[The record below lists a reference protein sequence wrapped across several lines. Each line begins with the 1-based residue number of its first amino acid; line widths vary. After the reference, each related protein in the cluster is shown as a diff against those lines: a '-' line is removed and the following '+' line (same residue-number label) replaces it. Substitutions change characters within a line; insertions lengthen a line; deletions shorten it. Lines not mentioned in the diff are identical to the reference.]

1 MPHGEFPWS
10 SCPARQRH
18 AERDTQERLHCL
30 NAYVIDTLVPVP
42 DNAGRETDVKQFDA
56 EVLFNREVSPA
67 WKLLAFSWPATLP
80 APEPGQFF
88 TFRPSLLDAGDSG
101 LLRRPLAF
109 AGFDAGAA
117 WALYQVRGGGTR
129 ALAATGEGAGIDLIA
144 PLGNAFPLPLDGEHP
159 VLLGGGIGIGPMLFL
174 ASVLKAAGNPDPGLV
189 LGFRSSGFIPGLQP
203 LLESCP
209 GALRPAL
216 AGLSSLLASATI
228 ATDDGSAGLKGTVID
243 ALQGLA
249 AMAGSCTAH
258 YYACGPEPMLAAIEA
273 RAENESS
280 PLHISVEQWMACGV
294 GACQGCVLP
303 DRTGGY
309 VRACADGPVF
319 KGGRIRWS

>member
-1 MPHGEFPWS
+1 M
-10 SCPARQRH
+10 
-18 AERDTQERLHCL
+18 
-30 NAYVIDTLVPVP
+30 IDTLLPDP

-56 EVLFNREVSPA
+56 KVLFNREVSPA

-80 APEPGQFF
+80 APRPGQFF

-129 ALAATGEGAGIDLIA
+129 ALAATREGAGIDLIA
-144 PLGNAFPLPLDGEHP
+144 PLGNTFPLPLDGEHP

-174 ASVLKAAGNPDPGLV
+174 ASALKASGLADPGLV
-189 LGFRSSGFIPGLQP
+189 LGFRSSGFIPRLQP
-203 LLESCP
+203 LFERCP
-209 GALRPAL
+209 EALSAAL
-216 AGLSSLLASATI
+216 AALSSLLSSAAI

-243 ALQGLA
+243 ALPTIA
-249 AMAGSCTAH
+249 APEGSGTAH
-258 YYACGPEPMLAAIEA
+258 YYACGPEPMLAAMEA
-273 RAENESS
+273 RAKSEGR
-280 PLHISVEQWMACGV
+280 PLHLSVEQWMACGV

-303 DRTGGY
+303 DRSGGY

-319 KGGRIRWS
+319 AGGRIRWS